1 MASAYRRLYLEFM
14 TTMVGSMGTG
24 QQADGH
30 GTVSAAESSYL
41 DPMRVRHEA
50 ERTTWAGK
58 GF

>member
-1 MASAYRRLYLEFM
+1 MVGPYGVYLEFM

-24 QQADGH
+24 QQADRR
-30 GTVSAAESSYL
+30 GTVSVTESSYL
-41 DPMRVRHEA
+41 DPMRIKHEA